1 MPKTMRESRMLELVR
16 RWRAE
21 AFESMRR
28 ESWGARRRRTAE
40 WARRLNLP
48 VLDEDEQAEQGP
60 RPANSQQNRIQ

>member
-1 MPKTMRESRMLELVR
+1 MPKTISESKMLELVR

-28 ESWGARRRRTAE
+28 ESLADRRRRTAE

-48 VLDEDEQAEQGP
+48 ILEEEDP
-60 RPANSQQNRIQ
+60 QQKRNPISGCR